1 MLNFVVDS
9 GPPAGGFFVTCG
21 LCAGTERGDFD
32 MATNIV
38 PRLEHRDAA
47 PQMLPLDT
55 LHPHPK
61 NPRIVLRQEIIDR
74 LAAQMAE
81 NGFRSAHAVLVR
93 PLDDGYQI
101 IAGHHRVAAA
111 RQAGLSEVPAW
122 VESLTDDEAYLQLV
136 LSNEQSDLSPLEI
149 GMHALHYVAPDDKR
163 GRGKEGGLGAYART
177 IQRDP
182 SYITRVRQAAEVFE
196 ALGESL
202 AIWQDFL
209 DKARHLAA
217 IHRAP
222 ASVWLDLVNALV
234 EFGWSVQ
241 ETETASKRV
250 ADLAAAVPSWYP
262 FDGLTVAVRDASRSG
277 AMERVLRS
285 MAELAD
291 DLPESI
297 TLYDYAPTDETDQ
310 RDGREYRRWDAV
322 PAEFAPRQIFQ
333 DAVLSQPELPSADAL
348 RRTQKDILER
358 IHTQSDNAPRYLPTR
373 TDAEESEAQAR
384 QQQLEQ
390 MQIREAYMPKVI
402 QSTWESQLPT
412 LRSGTFDLVA
422 IDPPYGMNKAE
433 WDPTLDPLPYGEWAE
448 PWLRES
454 FRLLKDTGNL
464 FVFGREPQIAAAM
477 LMAIKQGF
485 RFRSYI
491 MWETVQGA
499 KGGMFQGQAEHIIWL
514 SKTQTPYTDPDAV
527 KVERSEENVRAF
539 RGQEYH
545 YTSIGPIWR
554 IPAISSAGT
563 ERVGHPTQKP
573 IAVMT
578 RIITSACPL
587 DGQVLDFF
595 GGSGTTGIAAMQ
607 SRRHAVLI
615 EQSPEYVDIIHRR
628 VETAEV
634 GGDDAP

>member
-1 MLNFVVDS
+1 
-9 GPPAGGFFVTCG
+9 
-21 LCAGTERGDFD
+21 
-32 MATNIV
+32 MATNMV
-38 PRLEHRDAA
+38 PRLEHGGAT
-47 PQMLPLDT
+47 PQMLPVEM
-55 LHPHPK
+55 LHPHPQ

-74 LAAQMAE
+74 LAAQMGE
-81 NGFRSAHAVLVR
+81 NGFGAEHAILAR
-93 PLDDGYQI
+93 LLGDGYQI

-111 RQAGLSEVPAW
+111 QKAGLKEVPAW
-122 VESLTDDEAYLQLV
+122 VKDLTDDEAYLQLV

-149 GMHALHYVAPDDKR
+149 GLHAFHYVELAGP
-163 GRGKEGGLGAYART
+163 GRGKEGGLREYARQ
-177 IQRDP
+177 IGRSQP
-182 SYITRVRQAAEVFE
+182 YISQIRQAAEVFAMVTE
-196 ALGESL
+196 NDNSSYH
-202 AIWQDFL
+202 FL
-209 DKARHLAA
+209 DKAKHLAA

-222 ASVWLDLVNALV
+222 ASVWPDLVNALV

-250 ADLAAAVPSWYP
+250 ADLAAAVPPWYP

-277 AMERVLRS
+277 AMERVLRN
-285 MAELAD
+285 MAELAE

-297 TLYDYAPTDETDQ
+297 ILYDYAPTDETDQ

-322 PAEFAPRQIFQ
+322 PVDFAPRQTYK
-333 DAVLSQPELPSADAL
+333 DALLSQPGLPSIDAL
-348 RRTQKDILER
+348 RRVHKDIRER
-358 IHTQSDNAPRYLPTR
+358 IHTQSDNAPRYLPAR

-402 QSTWESQLPT
+402 QGAWESQLPT
-412 LRSGTFDLVA
+412 LRAGTFDLVA
-422 IDPPYGMNKAE
+422 VDPPYGMDKAE
-433 WDPTLDPLPYGEWAE
+433 WDPTLDPTSYAEWTQ
-448 PWLRES
+448 PWLKES
-454 FRLLKDTGNL
+454 LRLLKDSGNL

-477 LMAIKQGF
+477 LMAIHQGF
-485 RFRSYI
+485 HFRSHI
-491 MWETVQGA
+491 VWETVQGA
-499 KGGMFQGQAEHIIWL
+499 KGGMFQGQVEHIIWL
-514 SKTQTPYTDPDAV
+514 SKTETPYTDPDAI

-554 IPAISSAGT
+554 IPAISSAGA

-628 VETAEV
+628 IETAEV
-634 GGDDAP
+634 GGEDA